1 MRTAALLI
9 ALLALLIAA
18 ACGGDDEP
26 SELILA
32 TTTSLN
38 DSGLL
43 EELAPIFEEE
53 TGIAVKVIAVGT
65 GAALRMGAEGN
76 ADALLTHAPE
86 AERELVASG
95 AVSRRAVAAYND
107 FVIAGPASDPAGVGG
122 MSDAGA
128 ALLRIRARGA
138 LFASR
143 GDDSGTHKKELGLW
157 EAAGVAT
164 ASLSGSGGWYLEVG
178 QGMGATLTVA
188 DQRGAYVL
196 TDRGTYL
203 ALREDLPGLTPLV
216 EGDARLLNI
225 YSAMEV
231 SDRLDGIAA
240 EAAGR
245 WTAFLLRED
254 IQERI
259 GAFRREEFGRSLFH
273 PAAGETEESL
283 ALRLGD
289 MSDAG
294 AGERVD

>member
-1 MRTAALLI
+1 MRRAALLI
-9 ALLALLIAA
+9 GLSALLVAA
-18 ACGGDDEP
+18 ACGGDD
-26 SELILA
+26 ELILA

-95 AVSRRAVAAYND
+95 AVSRRAVVAYND
-107 FVIAGPASDPAGVGG
+107 FVIAGPASDPAGVRG

-128 ALLRIRARGA
+128 ALLRIRERGA

-157 EAAGVAT
+157 EAAGVNA
-164 ASLSGSGGWYLEVG
+164 ASPGGSGGSGGWYLEVG

-203 ALREDLPGLTPLV
+203 ALREDLPGLAPLV

-231 SDRLDGIAA
+231 SEQLDGIAV
-240 EAAGR
+240 EAASR

-283 ALRLGD
+283 ATRLG
-289 MSDAG
+289 G
-294 AGERVD
+294 AGG

>member
-86 AERELVASG
+86 AERELAASG
-95 AVSRRAVAAYND
+95 AVSRRAVVAYND
-107 FVIAGPASDPAGVGG
+107 FVIAGPRSDPAGVGG

-128 ALLRIRARGA
+128 ALLQIRARGA

-157 EAAGVAT
+157 EAAGVAA

-231 SDRLDGIAA
+231 SERLGGIAA
-240 EAAGR
+240 EAAAR

-283 ALRLGD
+283 TARLGGV
-289 MSDAG
+289 SDAG
-294 AGERVD
+294 ASERVD